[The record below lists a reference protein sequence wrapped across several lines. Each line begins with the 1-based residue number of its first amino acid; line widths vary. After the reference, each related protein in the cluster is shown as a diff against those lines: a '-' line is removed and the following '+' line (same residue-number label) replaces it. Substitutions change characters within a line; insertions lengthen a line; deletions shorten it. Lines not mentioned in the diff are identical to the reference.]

1 MDTVKLKAIFLQ
13 SHGKSEACAN
23 DLRDYARKLYV
34 ENTISAIEFR
44 QLIRDLEG
52 EGATVP
58 DCATDKL
65 LT

>member
-1 MDTVKLKAIFLQ
+1 MKAFFIQ
-13 SHGKSEACAN
+13 SHGNAETCAN

-34 ENTISAIEFR
+34 ENEITVMEFR
-44 QLIRDLEG
+44 QLIRELEA

-58 DCATDKL
+58 DSAEEKP